1 MSFKRYFFFSVIMTN
16 IVESDKSKMKKGNN
30 DIL

>member
-1 MSFKRYFFFSVIMTN
+1 MSFKRYFFFSVIMAN
-16 IVESDKSKMKKGNN
+16 IVESDKFKMKKGNN